1 MSPVQRSQEDLRELD
16 AGPAAMIQALLRP
29 EAYPHPSDDLQLR
42 ETHISWVI
50 LAGPYAY
57 KLKKPVRFEFLD
69 FTTFERRANDAEEE
83 VRLNRRLAPS
93 VYLGLADVVERD
105 GAIWMGGPGRVIERA
120 VWMRRLPEE
129 GMLDVLLARDGVKAP
144 LIRRMAREL
153 AAFHRN
159 AATGPGVDQHGTWH
173 RVEENWW
180 DNFAQVE
187 PYVGVT
193 LSVCEFR
200 RIRSYVA
207 QFLVAQRPL
216 FEERVASERIR
227 DCHGDLHAANICAV
241 NGRPIIFDCLEFDA
255 RYRCSDVAAEVAY
268 LAMDLDHAGRADLGH
283 VFVSEYVRASGD
295 RQLLD
300 LLNFYKCY
308 RAFIRGEVLSLRLAG
323 LPAATGERTHTMANA
338 RAYFDLATA
347 YTRGVKRQIPAA
359 YHSAAARLSA

>member
-1 MSPVQRSQEDLRELD
+1 MRAVQRSGEELRDPD
-16 AGPAAMIQALLRP
+16 AGPPPMIRALLRP

-50 LAGPYAY
+50 LAGAYAY

-93 VYLGLADVVERD
+93 VYLGIVDVVERD

-129 GMLDVLLARDGVKAP
+129 GMLVVLLARDAVKPA

-153 AAFHRN
+153 AAFHRE
-159 AATGPGVDQHGTWH
+159 AATGPGVDQHGTWC

-180 DNFAQVE
+180 DNFAQME

-193 LSVCEFR
+193 IPAWNFR
-200 RIRSYVA
+200 RIRSYVTE
-207 QFLVAQRPL
+207 FLVARRRL
-216 FEERVASERIR
+216 FRDRVARGRIR
-227 DCHGDLHAANICAV
+227 DCHGDLHAANICVV
-241 NGRPIIFDCLEFDA
+241 NGGPIIFDCLEFDA

-295 RQLLD
+295 QQLLEVLD
-300 LLNFYKCY
+300 FYKCY
-308 RAFIRGEVLSLRLAG
+308 RAFLRGEVMSLRLGG
-323 LPAATGERTHTMANA
+323 LPAATEERTHTMASA

-347 YTRGVKRQIPAA
+347 Y
-359 YHSAAARLSA
+359 AREGKGPRLLAMC